1 MNTETA
7 LTILI
12 GRSELAPF
20 TATGHGSANQ
30 CTRGIVDGHM
40 VEVNRRGD
48 QVRVSIDGD
57 PRMFNRD
64 VAYDILTG
72 AIEIDSAEVEY
83 FHGA

>member
-20 TATGHGSANQ
+20 SATGHGAANQ
-30 CTRGIVDGHM
+30 RVRGFVDGHM
-40 VEVNRRGD
+40 IEVNRRGD

-57 PRMFNRD
+57 PRLFNRD

-72 AIEIDSAEVEY
+72 AVNINDAETEY